1 MQVTRRD
8 ALLTGIGVALTR
20 CARAASVPD
29 RTVVLTFDDAV
40 SSDFHF
46 IAPLLRKYHLP
57 ATFFV
62 CEFPPDFADKKKY
75 MSWDQI
81 KSLHQDGFEIG
92 SHTRSH
98 THVTKFTRDGLIT
111 ELKWVEDKLEELGIP
126 RPVSFAYPA
135 YETNG
140 QAVQIL
146 KERGYRFA
154 RAGGSRTYRPN
165 VDNSLLMPSFST
177 TGPDE
182 QRVIGILNKA
192 RDGQIVILTIHGAP
206 DYAHPAVTTPPE
218 LFKAYLAYL
227 TENNFNVVS
236 VRDLARYSI

>member
-8 ALLTGIGVALTR
+8 ALFTGIGAALTR

-40 SSDFHF
+40 SSNFHF

-62 CEFPPDFADKKKY
+62 CEFPPDFRDEKKY

-98 THVTKFTRDGLIT
+98 THVTKLTRDGLIA
-111 ELKWVEDKLEELGIP
+111 ELKWVEDKLEKLGIP
-126 RPVSFAYPA
+126 RPVSFVYPA

-140 QAVQIL
+140 QAVQIF
-146 KERGYRFA
+146 KERSYRFA

-206 DYAHPAVTTPPE
+206 DYAHPAVTTPPA
-218 LFKAYLAYL
+218 LFKAYGLS
-227 TENNFNVVS
+227 EGK
-236 VRDLARYSI
+236 